1 MTSSYQKISGFDRP
15 HVSEMLSD
23 SKISTLESGFKNF
36 RICLRIRRMRVDDS
50 RIRKEKVA
58 DSKISGYVWT
68 GPKRLVSFRNNYR
81 LIEKTFAGSLGSLA
95 KFSTLPAPKLASHGS
110 RITFCGLEIYGLFLV
125 INTRLHSF
133 FFIRTSNFD
142 AEAERSYIFWRFEAE
157 TFLKMFLNLPG
168 IVFQPISAD
177 VTRQTIKEHFLL
189 RYGIKLLAHT
199 GLTCSDATCEMSR
212 QPTLA
217 KFGFKKRID
226 HRGLQQDINL
236 LDFVAKTPKKFTC
249 STCSKAF
256 INQQGLSV
264 HVKCVH
270 GVVAEGKILAKSSDS
285 TPKTESENEIQ
296 TAVSSTMDKILSL
309 VAEES
314 SSSEKGNTN
323 M

>member
-1 MTSSYQKISGFDRP
+1 MTAPLELSCE
-15 HVSEMLSD
+15 HVFTG
-23 SKISTLESGFKNF
+23 IFVTL
-36 RICLRIRRMRVDDS
+36 
-50 RIRKEKVA
+50 
-58 DSKISGYVWT
+58 
-68 GPKRLVSFRNNYR
+68 
-81 LIEKTFAGSLGSLA
+81 
-95 KFSTLPAPKLASHGS
+95 
-110 RITFCGLEIYGLFLV
+110 
-125 INTRLHSF
+125 F

-236 LDFVAKTPKKFTC
+236 LTFLIYSQPEEC
-249 STCSKAF
+249 S
-256 INQQGLSV
+256 
-264 HVKCVH
+264 
-270 GVVAEGKILAKSSDS
+270 
-285 TPKTESENEIQ
+285 
-296 TAVSSTMDKILSL
+296 
-309 VAEES
+309 
-314 SSSEKGNTN
+314 
-323 M
+323 

>member
-1 MTSSYQKISGFDRP
+1 MGRQKVQAKRAHSKLEYWVCIFLFHCFWLLRT
-15 HVSEMLSD
+15 VVRSEMGNNRVWWEY
-23 SKISTLESGFKNF
+23 TL
-36 RICLRIRRMRVDDS
+36 
-50 RIRKEKVA
+50 
-58 DSKISGYVWT
+58 
-68 GPKRLVSFRNNYR
+68 
-81 LIEKTFAGSLGSLA
+81 
-95 KFSTLPAPKLASHGS
+95 
-110 RITFCGLEIYGLFLV
+110 
-125 INTRLHSF
+125 F

-236 LDFVAKTPKKFTC
+236 LD
-249 STCSKAF
+249 
-256 INQQGLSV
+256 
-264 HVKCVH
+264 
-270 GVVAEGKILAKSSDS
+270 
-285 TPKTESENEIQ
+285 
-296 TAVSSTMDKILSL
+296 
-309 VAEES
+309 
-314 SSSEKGNTN
+314 
-323 M
+323 

>member
-1 MTSSYQKISGFDRP
+1 MNRLLLQTSHRNGELHFISSSLTNGITSSVVSNISENP
-15 HVSEMLSD
+15 NPANLHS
-23 SKISTLESGFKNF
+23 STLN
-36 RICLRIRRMRVDDS
+36 IQ
-50 RIRKEKVA
+50 A
-58 DSKISGYVWT
+58 
-68 GPKRLVSFRNNYR
+68 N
-81 LIEKTFAGSLGSLA
+81 
-95 KFSTLPAPKLASHGS
+95 TL
-110 RITFCGLEIYGLFLV
+110 
-125 INTRLHSF
+125 F

-270 GVVAEGKILAKSSDS
+270 GVEAEGKILAKSSDS

>member
-1 MTSSYQKISGFDRP
+1 MLQPEYSDLNSVKSGTRF
-15 HVSEMLSD
+15 
-23 SKISTLESGFKNF
+23 NF
-36 RICLRIRRMRVDDS
+36 NILD
-50 RIRKEKVA
+50 
-58 DSKISGYVWT
+58 
-68 GPKRLVSFRNNYR
+68 
-81 LIEKTFAGSLGSLA
+81 
-95 KFSTLPAPKLASHGS
+95 
-110 RITFCGLEIYGLFLV
+110 FCGV
-125 INTRLHSF
+125 HSF

-236 LDFVAKTPKKFTC
+236 LDFVAKTPKKFTVTQNKPFSIWVNLHFC
-249 STCSKAF
+249 TF
-256 INQQGLSV
+256 IFLP
-264 HVKCVH
+264 
-270 GVVAEGKILAKSSDS
+270 VV
-285 TPKTESENEIQ
+285 
-296 TAVSSTMDKILSL
+296 
-309 VAEES
+309 
-314 SSSEKGNTN
+314 
-323 M
+323 

>member
-1 MTSSYQKISGFDRP
+1 MILIREVATS
-15 HVSEMLSD
+15 
-23 SKISTLESGFKNF
+23 
-36 RICLRIRRMRVDDS
+36 
-50 RIRKEKVA
+50 
-58 DSKISGYVWT
+58 
-68 GPKRLVSFRNNYR
+68 
-81 LIEKTFAGSLGSLA
+81 LIL
-95 KFSTLPAPKLASHGS
+95 
-110 RITFCGLEIYGLFLV
+110 
-125 INTRLHSF
+125 F

-177 VTRQTIKEHFLL
+177 VTRQTIKLS
-189 RYGIKLLAHT
+189 HT

-249 STCSKAF
+249 RTCSKAF

-296 TAVSSTMDKILSL
+296 TAVSSTMDKMLSL

-323 M
+323 T